1 MPICASD
8 VRMQFRKGNHLRLQ
22 DACGA
27 RLNSV
32 SGAAWITVER
42 NTRDIVILAG
52 DSFIIPSDRLVLVS
66 PLSGMVTLDLHNPRD
81 AEFGALTHRRGPIGK
96 IWALIARKEQS

>member
-8 VRMQFRKGNHLRLQ
+8 VRMQLRKGNHLKLQ
-22 DACGA
+22 EARGA

-42 NTRDIVILAG
+42 NARDIVILAG
-52 DSFIIPSDRLVLVS
+52 DSFIVPSDRLVLVNS
-66 PLSGMVTLDLHNPRD
+66 LSGMVTLDLHNPRD
-81 AEFGALTHRRGPIGK
+81 AESGALTHRRGPIGK
-96 IWALIARKEQS
+96 IWAFIARQERS